1 MLEPFVVD
9 TIRMIQ
15 NIGENMNNIG
25 LRDLFAMNAMNSIIG
40 NHTLSNLDDIY
51 SDIKHEKVIPTD
63 YNNCTETEEKLTT
76 REWIARASYLMADAM
91 MQARKN
97 KN

>member
-1 MLEPFVVD
+1 MEPFVAD
-9 TIRMIQ
+9 TIRVVQEIGQ
-15 NIGENMNNIG
+15 NMHGIG

-51 SDIKHEKVIPTD
+51 SEVKYKKAIPTD

-76 REWIARASYLMADAM
+76 REWIARASYLIADAM
-91 MQARKN
+91 LQARKK